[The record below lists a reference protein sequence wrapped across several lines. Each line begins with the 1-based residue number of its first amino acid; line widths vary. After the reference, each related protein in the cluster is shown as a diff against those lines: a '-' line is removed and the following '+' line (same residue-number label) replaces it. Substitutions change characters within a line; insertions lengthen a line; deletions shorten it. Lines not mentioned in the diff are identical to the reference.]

1 MLQKM
6 TKRFGLFMI
15 MVAVVLTGFIVPAL
29 AADKVL
35 TFGLTPTEDAE
46 AILRNAKP
54 TVEFLTKKLNM
65 PVKSYITTDYSGII
79 EAFRAKKL
87 DVARIGSLTYVLSS
101 KLASIEPFMVEISA
115 KYNSATYRCIFITHS
130 DSGIYSVGDLKGK
143 TFAFVDPASTS
154 GHLIPRVVFKKWGVD
169 PEKDIKKIF
178 YSGSHDSSCMAV
190 KNKKVDAA
198 AISEGRLYD
207 LWKKGYAKPEE
218 FRIFLWS
225 DPVPM
230 SPYVYRSDLPEE
242 MKEKI
247 KAAFKKIPI
256 DTYKSYRKAAGFME
270 ADDSMFDAVRQA
282 ADIVGLK
289 YGKKK

>member
-1 MLQKM
+1 MLTKM
-6 TKRFGLFMI
+6 TKLLRLSLI
-15 MVAVVLTGFIVPAL
+15 TVVVVLAGFIVPTL
-29 AADKVL
+29 AADPVL

-65 PVKSYITTDYSGII
+65 TVKPYITTDYSGII

-87 DVARIGSLTYVLSS
+87 DVARIGSLTYVLAN
-101 KLASIEPFMVEISA
+101 KLASIEPFMVEIDAKSKSA
-115 KYNSATYRCIFITHS
+115 SYRCIFITQS
-130 DSGIYSVGDLKGK
+130 DSGIFSLGDLKGK

-154 GHLIPRVVFKKWGVD
+154 GHLIPRVAFQKWGID
-169 PEKDIKKIF
+169 PNKDLKRIF
-178 YSGSHDSSCMAV
+178 YSGSHDASCMSV

-198 AISEGRLYD
+198 AVSEGRLYD
-207 LWKKGYAKPEE
+207 LFKKGYAKPEE

-247 KAAFKKIPI
+247 KAAFKEIPI
-256 DTYKSYRKAAGFME
+256 DTYKSYRKAMGFQA
-270 ADDSMFDAVRQA
+270 ADDSMWDSVRQA

-289 YGKKK
+289 WGKKK